1 SASTTI
7 PAISIE
13 GTSAGANIGMILEW
27 ENVGQNLIQST
38 ATTGGGI
45 QITGTGAA
53 ASASSGI
60 RANAATLYIL
70 STVGDIVITG
80 NAGTDAINDLQLNST
95 TIIGG
100 FTGSATVNGI
110 PVSTATSRANI
121 SLLTHG
127 GFEPGGAITITTG
140 SSTVPG
146 GDVLVAANV
155 DNVDGGHIY
164 TKGTFTVNSNGG
176 DITFGGGDI
185 NGSGFALGSQQNRS
199 LGFRS
204 DNNFTLNS
212 AGGDIV
218 MRCKGAAR
226 NDVPNGWDACGISA
240 SGGLFNLNSGTGI
253 INLQGFSQQT
263 NTGTSEAFGI
273 IFRGSGARITS
284 ANTTS
289 NAITIIGNASA
300 AKSSYAEGIIFASSG
315 TFEATATA
323 SGGGITVSSL
333 SGSND
338 PEVMYCADPVYILAV
353 DGDISVTASGA
364 GATGF
369 YAAPGSPLVLGSTA
383 ATNTT
388 NDITSSTSDITF
400 NVENKGVS
408 WSLGTGNEPEINTTG
423 SFSLLSTAYSM
434 YKNWYT
440 FGSTLSSLTFGNPAG
455 NTGTMYIDEALT
467 VGGP

>member
-1 SASTTI
+1 SQASSNTANNEIKMWGNKQFSSQGGRIVLAGGLDDGSNGGTASDGFPDGFAYRGADNSGDFTGVGLGNWFSNAANVSLLSGNGDVIVRGESGGNCGQPGVAAQPNLVVNSGTGIIRILGKANTGIGFETGFATAALGNTAITSASTTI

-13 GTSAGANIGMILEW
+13 GTSAGANIGVILEW
-27 ENVGQNLIQST
+27 ENIGQNLIQST
-38 ATTGGGI
+38 ATTGGGVH
-45 QITGTGAA
+45 ITGTGAA

-273 IFRGSGARITS
+273 IFRGSG
-284 ANTTS
+284 
-289 NAITIIGNASA
+289 
-300 AKSSYAEGIIFASSG
+300 
-315 TFEATATA
+315 
-323 SGGGITVSSL
+323 
-333 SGSND
+333 
-338 PEVMYCADPVYILAV
+338 
-353 DGDISVTASGA
+353 
-364 GATGF
+364 
-369 YAAPGSPLVLGSTA
+369 
-383 ATNTT
+383 
-388 NDITSSTSDITF
+388 
-400 NVENKGVS
+400 
-408 WSLGTGNEPEINTTG
+408 
-423 SFSLLSTAYSM
+423 
-434 YKNWYT
+434 
-440 FGSTLSSLTFGNPAG
+440 
-455 NTGTMYIDEALT
+455 
-467 VGGP
+467 